1 MRRKKAIKLVGKDI
15 NKDFS
20 KLSRDMADRK
30 QPHRTTE
37 MIRTTI
43 LEVKKYNG

>member
-1 MRRKKAIKLVGKDI
+1 
-15 NKDFS
+15 
-20 KLSRDMADRK
+20 MADRK

-43 LEVKKYNG
+43 LEVKKYNGWE